1 MKECFDVICLPKLFT
16 FTYIYPDYDYPK
28 QKQKHPGFRSK
39 QAPSDLNRHSQNPPL
54 VLGKFYWLLIERY
67 QLISS
72 LTFFLYRNFLSWPRI
87 DHYSSSF
94 LQPTSPQ
101 ISLSLPFS
109 TPQMDSTAKEVVKE
123 LPGLIKLYKDGSVER
138 LFGSPYVPPSPEPD
152 PETGV
157 SSKDITI
164 SDNPLI
170 SARLYLPK
178 LTQPH
183 EKLPILVYFHAGGFC
198 LESAF
203 SFFDLRYL
211 NALVSEARVV
221 AVSVEYRLAPEHPLP
236 AAYEDCW
243 AALQWVASHSLDNE
257 IKKDSWLLNHGD
269 FDRIFIG
276 GDSAGGNIVHNIA
289 LQAGAEGLKAPG
301 GIDNALINPLGP
313 GKPSLAGLGCSRLL
327 VCVAEKDQL
336 RDFGVLYYDAVKES
350 GWQGEIELFEVKGED
365 HAFHILDFGK
375 ENSKIMIKRLASF
388 LAVS

>member
-1 MKECFDVICLPKLFT
+1 
-16 FTYIYPDYDYPK
+16 
-28 QKQKHPGFRSK
+28 
-39 QAPSDLNRHSQNPPL
+39 
-54 VLGKFYWLLIERY
+54 
-67 QLISS
+67 
-72 LTFFLYRNFLSWPRI
+72 
-87 DHYSSSF
+87 
-94 LQPTSPQ
+94 
-101 ISLSLPFS
+101 
-109 TPQMDSTAKEVVKE
+109 MDSTAKEVVKE

-183 EKLPILVYFHAGGFC
+183 EKLPILAYFHAGGFC

-203 SFFDLRYL
+203 SFFDQRYL

-289 LQAGAEGLKAPG
+289 LQAGAEGLKGRVKLLGAFLSHPYFWGSESSTDHDKSMPTLAWEFVYPSAPG